1 MSISYAQLNHPLR
14 IPLAAEIH
22 SRPSLRLRAPE
33 AITHLAVY
41 AKSDSNANI
50 DNVQLQQEIL
60 ASFCTYF
67 GVACPGGEAK
77 YFFHDFGRFRLK
89 WECHTEF
96 ATYTFVEN
104 ENGEVVSGHG
114 VAQALTRV
122 PIGHLPEQWL
132 LDLRGKIMVAAHVV
146 LIKNGD
152 ATDESPSPIRQ
163 IFEGSVLVGSQV
175 LQRGEVWTDFLIQA
189 DGFSRFIVMD
199 QDFLDQQAGRIV
211 QRLLEIETY
220 RMMALLGLPHAQKA
234 APVLAVIEN
243 ELVKLT
249 AAMTLSGGVTA
260 DAVQDGVD
268 TDSEQIL
275 LRQIIDL
282 AARIEKLSMENN
294 YRFSASKAYFRLVQ
308 SRIEELR
315 EFRIEGV
322 PTIGEFMERR
332 LAPAMNTC
340 EAIVRRQETLA
351 DRIAHTNDLLR
362 TRVGI
367 VQEQQNRKILQSM
380 NTRAAQQ
387 LRLQQAV
394 EGLSVAA
401 ITYYVA
407 GLFQYAGKGLKAVG
421 IQINPEL
428 VTGLLI
434 PVIAGAVW
442 LGLRRVHQRMQH

>member
-1 MSISYAQLNHPLR
+1 MSISYSQLNHPLR

-22 SRPSLRLRAPE
+22 SRPSLRLRSPE
-33 AITHLAVY
+33 AVTHLAVY
-41 AKSDSNANI
+41 AKSDSNLGK
-50 DNVQLQQEIL
+50 DNQQSQQQIL
-60 ASFCTYF
+60 ASFCGYF
-67 GVACPGGEAK
+67 GVACPSGDAK

-96 ATYTFVEN
+96 ATFTFVEN
-104 ENGEVVSGHG
+104 ENGEDCSGHG
-114 VAQALTRV
+114 VLQAFARV
-122 PIGHLPEQWL
+122 PIKHLPQQWL

-146 LIKNGD
+146 LIKGEKNS
-152 ATDESPSPIRQ
+152 DEFMTPIQ
-163 IFEGSVLVGSQV
+163 QVLSGGVLVGSEV
-175 LQRGEVWTDFLIQA
+175 LKRGEVWTDFLIQA
-189 DGFSRFIVMD
+189 DGFSRFIVKD
-199 QDFLDQQAGRIV
+199 IDFLEQQAGRIV

-220 RMMALLGLPHAQKA
+220 RMMALLGLPHAQEA
-234 APVLAVIEN
+234 APVLLAIED

-249 AAMTLSGGVTA
+249 AAMTLNGSAKFGSAEVH
-260 DAVQDGVD
+260 DE
-268 TDSEQIL
+268 DSEQGL

-282 AARIEKLSMENN
+282 AARIEKLSMENS

-308 SRIEELR
+308 SRIDELR
-315 EFRIEGV
+315 EFRIEGI
-322 PTIGEFMERR
+322 PTIEEFMDRR

-340 EAIVRRQETLA
+340 EAITRRQETLA

-380 NTRAAQQ
+380 NMRAAQQ
-387 LRLQQAV
+387 FRLQQAV

-407 GLFQYAGKGLKAVG
+407 GLFQYAGKAMKAVG
-421 IQINPEL
+421 VQINPDI

-442 LGLRRVHQRMQH
+442 LGVRRLHRKIEH